1 MAHAEKVIM
10 LTYIVLLGPPG
21 VGKGTQSK
29 FMAKELNLPHIS
41 TGDIFRA
48 NIKQGNELGKL
59 ADSFISKGQLVPDDV
74 TIALLRDRFTQPD
87 CKNGAILDGFPRTP
101 AQADALEILLNS
113 FGGRVNLVL
122 FITAPAESLIERLAG
137 RWTCRAHGHIFHE
150 RFKLPKVNG
159 VCDIDGSELYQRD
172 DDKAE
177 TVLNRIEIYK
187 EQTYPLIQYYTER
200 ELLVEINGIESIKAV
215 SAQVRS
221 ALQKVLSSE

>member
-1 MAHAEKVIM
+1 M

-21 VGKGTQSK
+21 AGKGTQSK
-29 FMAKELNLPHIS
+29 VIASELDLPHIS

-74 TIALLRDRFTQPD
+74 TLAMLRERFTQPD

-101 AQADALEILLNS
+101 TQADALEILLNS

-150 RFKLPKVNG
+150 RFNLPKVKG

-177 TVLNRIEIYK
+177 TVLHRIEIYK
-187 EQTYPLIQYYTER
+187 KQTSPLIQYYIER
-200 ELLVEINGIESIKAV
+200 GLLTEINGIESIEAV
-215 SAQVRS
+215 STQVRY
-221 ALQKVLSSE
+221 ALQKTLSSD

>member
-1 MAHAEKVIM
+1 MV
-10 LTYIVLLGPPG
+10 TYVVMLGPPG

-29 FMAKELNLPHIS
+29 FLANELDLPHIS

-74 TIALLRDRFTQPD
+74 TIAMLRERFTQPD

-101 AQADALEILLNS
+101 TQADALEGLLNS
-113 FGGRVNLVL
+113 LGGRVNRVL
-122 FITAPAESLIERLAG
+122 FITAPAEALIERLAG
-137 RWTCRAHGHIFHE
+137 RWSCRAQGHVFHE
-150 RFKLPKVNG
+150 RFNLPKEEG

-177 TVLNRIEIYK
+177 TVLNRIQIYK
-187 EQTYPLIQYYTER
+187 KQTAPLTEYYTER
-200 ELLVEINGIESIKAV
+200 KLLIEINGIESIEKVSMQIRDVVQKA
-215 SAQVRS
+215 
-221 ALQKVLSSE
+221 LSSSRN

>member
-1 MAHAEKVIM
+1 MV
-10 LTYIVLLGPPG
+10 TYVVMLGPPG

-29 FMAKELNLPHIS
+29 FLANELDLPHIS

-74 TIALLRDRFTQPD
+74 TIAMLRERFTQPD

-101 AQADALEILLNS
+101 TQADALEGLLNS
-113 FGGRVNLVL
+113 LGGRVNRVL
-122 FITAPAESLIERLAG
+122 FITAPAEALIERLAG
-137 RWTCRAHGHIFHE
+137 RWSCRAQGHVFHE
-150 RFKLPKVNG
+150 RFNLPKEEG

-177 TVLNRIEIYK
+177 TVLNRIQIYK
-187 EQTYPLIQYYTER
+187 KQTAPLIEYYTER
-200 ELLVEINGIESIKAV
+200 KLLIEINGIESIEKVSMHIRDVVQKA
-215 SAQVRS
+215 
-221 ALQKVLSSE
+221 LSSSRN

>member
-1 MAHAEKVIM
+1 MV
-10 LTYIVLLGPPG
+10 TYVVMLGPPG

-29 FMAKELNLPHIS
+29 FLANELDLPHIS

-74 TIALLRDRFTQPD
+74 TIAMLRERFTQPD

-101 AQADALEILLNS
+101 TQADALEGLLNS
-113 FGGRVNLVL
+113 LGGRVNRVL
-122 FITAPAESLIERLAG
+122 FITAPAEALIERLAG
-137 RWTCRAHGHIFHE
+137 RWSCRAQGHVFHE
-150 RFKLPKVNG
+150 RFNLPKEEG

-177 TVLNRIEIYK
+177 TVLNRIQIYK
-187 EQTYPLIQYYTER
+187 KQTAPLIEYYTER
-200 ELLVEINGIESIKAV
+200 KLLIEINGIESIEKVSMQIRDVVQKA
-215 SAQVRS
+215 
-221 ALQKVLSSE
+221 LSSSRN

>member
-1 MAHAEKVIM
+1 M

-29 FMAKELNLPHIS
+29 FMASELGLPHIS
-41 TGDIFRA
+41 TGYIFRA

-74 TIALLRDRFTQPD
+74 TIAMLRQRFTQPD
-87 CKNGAILDGFPRTP
+87 CKKGAILDGFPRTP

-113 FGGRVNLVL
+113 FGGQVNLVL
-122 FITAPAESLIERLAG
+122 FITAPVESLIERLAG
-137 RWTCRAHGHIFHE
+137 RWTCRAKGHIFHE
-150 RFKLPKVNG
+150 HFNQPKVKG
-159 VCDIDGSELYQRD
+159 ICDFDGSELYQRD

-187 EQTYPLIQYYTER
+187 EQTSPLIQYYTER
-200 ELLVEINGIESIKAV
+200 KLLIEINGMESIEAV

-221 ALQKVLSSE
+221 ALQKALSTNRD

>member
-1 MAHAEKVIM
+1 M

-29 FMAKELNLPHIS
+29 FLANELDLPHIS

-74 TIALLRDRFTQPD
+74 TIAMLRERFTQSD

-101 AQADALEILLNS
+101 AQADALEVLLNS

-137 RWTCRAHGHIFHE
+137 RWSCRTQGHVFHE
-150 RFKLPKVNG
+150 RFNLPKEKG
-159 VCDIDGSELYQRD
+159 ICDIDGSELYQRD

-177 TVLNRIEIYK
+177 TVLNRIQIYK
-187 EQTYPLIQYYTER
+187 KQTSPLIEYYTER
-200 ELLVEINGIESIKAV
+200 GLLIEINGIEPIESV
-215 SAQVRS
+215 SMQVRS
-221 ALQKVLSSE
+221 VVQKALSTSHE